1 MHVLSSGKNSGMQL
15 HKQSLLIKTILGNFD
30 ACENKYSQ
38 IRTKDPEEQVK
49 VWKFSNNADDRN
61 FADIRVNYDIT
72 FFAKSFFDII
82 LVILV
87 KETVC
92 YNRLY
97 KLKQH

>member
-72 FFAKSFFDII
+72 FLPNLFLTLSW
-82 LVILV
+82 
-87 KETVC
+87 
-92 YNRLY
+92 
-97 KLKQH
+97 